1 MATTEQIIDAAR
13 ELGKKIGAHEAAI
26 KLESI
31 AKKLEA
37 DVEAQRVLN
46 DHNRHLQTLAE
57 KEQAGTPIEVEDGA
71 GTPNVVFIPVSDCK
85 PLPCSPNATVCT
97 TKEQTASCAGDATLN
112 HSSANHEPPYIGKY
126 FIIRCDNSTTGS
138 C

>member
-13 ELGKKIGAHEAAI
+13 ELGKMIGAHETAK
-26 KLESI
+26 KLETI

-57 KEQAGTPIEVEDGA
+57 KEQAGTPIEVEDKQKLEQLQNQVAQNSLLREFQMVQMDYLDLMRRVEAAMVSRPDVPSGA
-71 GTPNVVFIPVSDCK
+71 
-85 PLPCSPNATVCT
+85 A
-97 TKEQTASCAGDATLN
+97 AS
-112 HSSANHEPPYIGKY
+112 SVIQ
-126 FIIRCDNSTTGS
+126 
-138 C
+138 